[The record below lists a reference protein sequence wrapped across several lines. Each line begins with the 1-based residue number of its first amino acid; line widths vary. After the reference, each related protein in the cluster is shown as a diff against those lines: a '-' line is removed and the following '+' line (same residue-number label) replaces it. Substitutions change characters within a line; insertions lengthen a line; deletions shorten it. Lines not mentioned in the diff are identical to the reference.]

1 MIYQVYFIICYRNWK
16 PLILF
21 RNDSEWNL
29 ELLWCVKSQKCIF
42 SHAFLTLQKSS
53 RKSHFWW
60 FLQTYSVDLQHVLHL
75 SFVRSLSGKN
85 ERKNNEN
92 VLHVTGIR
100 LYISFGVTVLSWTS
114 NGARR
119 ILPCTKQHSQN
130 GKSKST
136 ILIAIR
142 ICTVVH
148 HPFGTIEP

>member
-1 MIYQVYFIICYRNWK
+1 M
-16 PLILF
+16 
-21 RNDSEWNL
+21 
-29 ELLWCVKSQKCIF
+29 ELGTFVMCQISKMYF
-42 SHAFLTLQKSS
+42 SHAFPHSSKKLAQKS
-53 RKSHFWW
+53 
-60 FLQTYSVDLQHVLHL
+60 FLMISTVLFNRPATRSASQMQHL

-100 LYISFGVTVLSWTS
+100 LYLSFGVTVLSWTS

-148 HPFGTIEP
+148 HPFGKIEP